1 MKMLV
6 SAFRFLVFSNIYV
19 SLCALTFT
27 AKTALLLYGNNGDV
41 KVNLLVFFATLFLYC
56 FHRIYHRSKML
67 PEERGEDRHYWADEH
82 KVVYYSIT
90 GISFVAATILM
101 FYMPLRV
108 WVLLVPVG
116 VLGLGYSLPVIPTKN
131 GWKRLRD
138 LSWLK
143 AVWIA
148 IAYGWLTTFIPV
160 VFHLGIHS
168 LIDPDVLCVF
178 ARSCIFVF
186 VLVIPF
192 DIRDIQHDAKNGVKS
207 LPVILGVDRAI
218 QIAMLLLMTFVL
230 LVLMQLQYF
239 HLSTKSATALCISAL
254 EAVLIVPLCKKARP
268 DLFYPLAIETSMIFH
283 WVVIVIAI
291 SYF

>member
-1 MKMLV
+1 MKMLI

-19 SLCALTFT
+19 SICALTFT
-27 AKTALLLYGNNGDV
+27 VKTALLLYGNNGYG

-67 PEERGEDRHYWADEH
+67 PEERGEDRHHWADEY
-82 KVVYYSIT
+82 KVAYYSIT
-90 GISFVAATILM
+90 GISLVAATILM
-101 FYMPLRV
+101 FYMPMRV
-108 WVLLVPVG
+108 WILLIPVG
-116 VLGLGYSLPVIPTKN
+116 VLGLGYSLPIIPTKN

-160 VFHLGIHS
+160 VFNSGIRNLS
-168 LIDPDVLCVF
+168 DPDVLCVF
-178 ARSCIFVF
+178 ARSCLFVF

-218 QIAMLLLMTFVL
+218 QIAMLLLMAFVL
-230 LVLMQLQYF
+230 LVLLQLQYF
-239 HLSTKSATALCISAL
+239 HLSSKVATALCISAL
-254 EAVLIVPLCKKARP
+254 EAALIVPLCKTAKP

-283 WVVIVIAI
+283 W
-291 SYF
+291 

>member
-56 FHRIYHRSKML
+56 FHRIYHRSKMIA
-67 PEERGEDRHYWADEH
+67 EERNEERHHWADQH
-82 KVVYYSIT
+82 KTIYYGIT
-90 GISFVAATILM
+90 VISLIAATVLM
-101 FYMPLRV
+101 FYMALKV
-108 WVLLVPVG
+108 WVLLIPVG
-116 VLGLGYSLPVIPTKN
+116 VLGLGYSLSVVPTKN

-160 VFHLGIHS
+160 VYQSSIRN
-168 LIDPDVLCVF
+168 IINPDVL
-178 ARSCIFVF
+178 FVF
-186 VLVIPF
+186 
-192 DIRDIQHDAKNGVKS
+192 DI
-207 LPVILGVDRAI
+207 LLGSV
-218 QIAMLLLMTFVL
+218 
-230 LVLMQLQYF
+230 F
-239 HLSTKSATALCISAL
+239 HI
-254 EAVLIVPLCKKARP
+254 
-268 DLFYPLAIETSMIFH
+268 
-283 WVVIVIAI
+283 
-291 SYF
+291 